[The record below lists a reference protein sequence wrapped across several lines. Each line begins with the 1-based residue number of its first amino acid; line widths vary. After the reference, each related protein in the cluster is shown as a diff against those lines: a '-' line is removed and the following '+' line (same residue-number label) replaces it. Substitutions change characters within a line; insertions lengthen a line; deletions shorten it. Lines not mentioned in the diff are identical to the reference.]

1 MLLDAMNIDRDPNKR
16 CGWIL
21 IETKINDVGRAAK
34 KNHYITYLF
43 FSFFFFFILIKN
55 IYKWFNFNKFDFKIN
70 L

>member
-34 KNHYITYLF
+34 KNHITLITYFSLF
-43 FSFFFFFILIKN
+43 FFLF
-55 IYKWFNFNKFDFKIN
+55 FKIKIFIN
-70 L
+70 DLISIKFIF